1 MGLPSCRSSP
11 RSVQPD
17 GGTTEHEGQRIAALP
32 AGRVAPIE
40 RTPSRRSQRCEG
52 LLATAQ
58 RVSNPGRRCRPSLL
72 PPLVGGADAG
82 GAGRDRARRRGRLS
96 TVSDEPLVRELWR
109 QQSVWSQTANR
120 MTAAIGRARGASLT
134 LTVVSAVLGTA
145 AGAVSG
151 AQPAMGAGL
160 AVAAAIGVGLLPVL
174 RPRWSGS
181 VVRDW
186 TRARSVSEALK
197 SEVYLYVAGAGDYR
211 GEDRGARLALATDRV
226 REQAADLLRHGAGI
240 EPVDRGLPDVHDYQ
254 SYLAV
259 RVGAQVDGYYRPKA
273 RHFQARLRQFRRLQ
287 VALSVVA
294 VVLGAL
300 ATRFTSW
307 GLGSWLAVITTITA
321 AVAAHVASARYEYQ
335 LIEYLRTA
343 DELSR
348 LKRDATRTT
357 SPTALDEI
365 VIRCERII
373 SIQNEGWMAKFSAIP
388 DKDAEL

>member
-1 MGLPSCRSSP
+1 M
-11 RSVQPD
+11 
-17 GGTTEHEGQRIAALP
+17 
-32 AGRVAPIE
+32 
-40 RTPSRRSQRCEG
+40 
-52 LLATAQ
+52 
-58 RVSNPGRRCRPSLL
+58 
-72 PPLVGGADAG
+72 
-82 GAGRDRARRRGRLS
+82 
-96 TVSDEPLVRELWR
+96 SDEPLVRELWR